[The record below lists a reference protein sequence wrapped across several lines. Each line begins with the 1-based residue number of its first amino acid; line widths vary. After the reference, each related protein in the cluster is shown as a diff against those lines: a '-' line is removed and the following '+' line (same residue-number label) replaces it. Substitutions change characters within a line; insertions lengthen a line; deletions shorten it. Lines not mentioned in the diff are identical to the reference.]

1 MPSTPNQLAQP
12 IIGKSSLFY
21 YLQLMKPGIV
31 GLSVVAALTGM
42 FFANKSMLP
51 QWDIIV
57 WTSLALA
64 MAVAGSCSLNNYYD
78 RDIDKIM
85 ERTRNRPLAAVL
97 VESRHVLYIALFLI
111 FSSVFLMG
119 AFVNSQTAFLTAGAI
134 LGYAVIYTML
144 AKRRTH
150 WANQLGGIAGA
161 MPPLIGYVA
170 VKGGVDIN
178 ALSLFAI
185 MVVWQQPHA
194 LSLALKYRHQYAKA
208 KVPVIPVVKGV
219 QSTKMRIAIYSAVL
233 LLVAIFP
240 YFLGMAG
247 TIYLATALVISS
259 AFLILALK
267 FLVSDRDYDMRLFF
281 YSIVYLVVLF
291 TSMVFDAL

>member
-1 MPSTPNQLAQP
+1 MRTTSDQLTHPVAE
-12 IIGKSSLFY
+12 KSSLACFI
-21 YLQLMKPGIV
+21 QLTKPGIV

-42 FFANKSMLP
+42 FFANKGILP
-51 QWDIIV
+51 HLDIIV
-57 WTSLALA
+57 WTSIALA

-78 RDIDKIM
+78 RDIDKLM
-85 ERTRNRPLAAVL
+85 ERTSGRPLAAVL
-97 VESRHVLYIALFLI
+97 VESRHVLYMALFFI
-111 FSSVFLMG
+111 FSSVTLM
-119 AFVNSQTAFLTAGAI
+119 AVFVNFQAALLTAGAI

-170 VKGGVDIN
+170 VKGVVDIY

-194 LSLALKYRHQYAKA
+194 LSLALKYRHQYAIA

-219 QSTKMRIAIYSAVL
+219 QSTKIRIAIYSVAL
-233 LLVAIFP
+233 LLISLFP
-240 YFLGMAG
+240 YVLGMAG
-247 TIYLATALVISS
+247 TIYLATALLTGGL
-259 AFLILALK
+259 FLALALR